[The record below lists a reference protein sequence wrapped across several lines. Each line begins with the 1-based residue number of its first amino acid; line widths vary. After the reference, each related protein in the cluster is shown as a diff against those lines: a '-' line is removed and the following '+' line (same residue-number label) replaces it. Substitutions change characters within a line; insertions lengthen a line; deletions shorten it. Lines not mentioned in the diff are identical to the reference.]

1 MYSDDIIVVLTP
13 DKNIRK
19 IEDNLLNA
27 INAVLAPSGDQAI
40 FNIHAKI
47 SIVKYKSNTLSFV
60 TRLGIIGKNLYQL
73 HT

>member
-27 INAVLAPSGDQAI
+27 INVVSPSGDQALRVYYLI
-40 FNIHAKI
+40 KMNI
-47 SIVKYKSNTLSFV
+47 SNQFRTPFIVQKCKHLN
-60 TRLGIIGKNLYQL
+60 
-73 HT
+73 